1 MSKEVCPDCGVQDSH
16 DQLVHDE
23 ECLLQ
28 QEKASL
34 SDQWV
39 KAMHDTSMDSLKDLS
54 QKLADVNTKLEEIQ
68 KKNEISALVLTKEAL
83 DEIIESKG
91 LKNTTAQEDG
101 RLTKEVSLK
110 IAKKE
115 ASNYMPSADEMEK
128 INSISLINL
137 APEAVM
143 TFEFQAA
150 DELVDRGYEHF
161 TPKALK
167 SLAEVAI
174 KNRIPYLTEGDY
186 DHQWRQ
192 KNVYGIVYDAF
203 VKSGKLVYKVYI
215 PVIEKTKPVL
225 DAVLTGLYSKLS
237 VGFSMDLND
246 YVCDSCKKS
255 IFYSEC
261 PHFPGMED
269 EKGQVVTATIKNIK
283 DNFEISGCAVPMQA
297 ASHIRRDG
305 EKSVDKEL
313 ITLGTAF
320 GEGASDAMKAAYIK
334 GISLTEEETEIAAKR
349 LAGAIEAVA
358 PIEIDPEKMSK
369 DLPNLD
375 TINNDMD
382 IDMESAMADENATTT
397 EETVDTSVETV
408 VETKSEDSA
417 PADAANVVDFSA
429 IVEQLVKLN
438 SRVEE
443 ALVKLEEANAKLEVA
458 MTASTDTLTKKLE
471 ELKAIEKDE
480 VPSPSR
486 KAWVLD
492 RFSVDLGGQK

>member
-1 MSKEVCPDCGVQDSH
+1 MSKEVCPDCGVQDS
-16 DQLVHDE
+16 HDE

-54 QKLADVNTKLEEIQ
+54 QKLADVNTKLEEFQ
-68 KKNEISALVLTKEAL
+68 KKNEIDFPSLALTKEAL
-83 DEIIESKG
+83 EEIIETKG

-101 RLTKEVSLK
+101 RVTKAVSLK

-115 ASNYMPSADEMEK
+115 SSNYMPSEDEMTK

-137 APEAVM
+137 QPESVM
-143 TFEFQAA
+143 TFDFQAA

-215 PVIEKTKPVL
+215 PVIEKTKPVI

-246 YVCDSCKKS
+246 YVCDTCKKS
-255 IFYSEC
+255 VFYSEC
-261 PHFPGMED
+261 AHYPGMED
-269 EKGQVVTATIKNIK
+269 EKGNVVTATIKNIK

-305 EKSVDKEL
+305 EKSLEEASKSFVKSIEN
-313 ITLGTAF
+313 ITEVISEVEES
-320 GEGASDAMKAAYIK
+320 GEEI
-334 GISLTEEETEIAAKR
+334 ETKI
-349 LAGAIEAVA
+349 
-358 PIEIDPEKMSK
+358 SK

-375 TINNDMD
+375 TINTDMY
-382 IDMESAMADENATTT
+382 IDMESAMADENVKTID
-397 EETVDTSVETV
+397 EEV
-408 VETKSEDSA
+408 VASGEAEVVTKSEDSDPSNDVA
-417 PADAANVVDFSA
+417 TVATAANVSVDFSA

-438 SRVEE
+438 SRVDE

-458 MTASTDTLTKKLE
+458 MTASTDTLTQKLE
-471 ELKAIEKDE
+471 ELKAKEKVQDPK
-480 VPSPSR
+480 PSS
-486 KAWVLD
+486 KEWVLD
-492 RFSVDLGGQK
+492 RFSMDLGGQK